1 LAPPLRRRNDWAKG
15 RMNDLAVAL
24 GLVLVIEG
32 SLWALSP
39 SLGRKLLAATADAPE
54 QSLRLAGVAAVTA
67 GVLVVWLM
75 RG

>member
-1 LAPPLRRRNDWAKG
+1 
-15 RMNDLAVAL
+15 MNDLLVAF

-39 SLGRKLLAATADAPE
+39 SLGRKLLQATADAPE
-54 QSLRLAGVAAVTA
+54 QALRMVGLLAVTA
-67 GVLVVWLM
+67 GVLVVWFM

>member
-1 LAPPLRRRNDWAKG
+1 
-15 RMNDLAVAL
+15 MNDLVVAF

-39 SLGRKLLAATADAPE
+39 SLGRRLLQATADAPE
-54 QSLRLAGVAAVTA
+54 QALRTAGVLAVTA
-67 GVLVVWLM
+67 GVLLVWFM

>member
-1 LAPPLRRRNDWAKG
+1 MNDVRG
-15 RMNDLAVAL
+15 GMNDLVVAF

-39 SLGRKLLAATADAPE
+39 NLGRRLLQATAAAPE
-54 QSLRLAGVAAVTA
+54 QAVRMAGLLAVSV
-67 GVLVVWLM
+67 GVLVVWFM

>member
-1 LAPPLRRRNDWAKG
+1 
-15 RMNDLAVAL
+15 MNDLVVAF

-39 SLGRKLLAATADAPE
+39 SLGRKLLQATADAPE
-54 QSLRLAGVAAVTA
+54 QALRMVGLLGVTA
-67 GVLVVWLM
+67 GVLVVWFM

>member
-1 LAPPLRRRNDWAKG
+1 
-15 RMNDLAVAL
+15 MNDLVVAV

-39 SLGRKLLAATADAPE
+39 SFGRKLLQATADAPE
-54 QSLRLAGVAAVTA
+54 QTLRLAGLLAVTA

>member
-1 LAPPLRRRNDWAKG
+1 
-15 RMNDLAVAL
+15 MSDLAVAF

-39 SLGRKLLAATADAPE
+39 TLGRKLLQATAGMPE
-54 QSLRLAGVAAVTA
+54 FSLRMAGALAVAA
-67 GVLVVWLM
+67 GVLVIWIV

>member
-1 LAPPLRRRNDWAKG
+1 
-15 RMNDLAVAL
+15 MNDLVVAF

-39 SLGRKLLAATADAPE
+39 SLGRKLLQATADAPE
-54 QSLRLAGVAAVTA
+54 QTLRMVGLLAVTA
-67 GVLVVWLM
+67 GVLVVWFM

>member
-1 LAPPLRRRNDWAKG
+1 
-15 RMNDLAVAL
+15 MSDLAVAV

-39 SLGRKLLAATADAPE
+39 TLGRKLLQAAAEMPE
-54 QSLRLAGVAAVTA
+54 FSLRMAGALAVAA
-67 GVLVVWLM
+67 GVLVIWIV